1 MGITNNAIAQN
12 DSSIS
17 NRKRSAVVPID
28 DEFSIGNKVS
38 KSQTDI
44 NGFERITT
52 TSFVSADREIERDA
66 LQQED
71 FLPYSIVFNHFDF
84 MKNQHKIEKRNSAA
98 QLNNVVHRV
107 SVLIHNITLA
117 SIDEDS
123 HPDNQVE
130 SLIQRY
136 VM

>member
-1 MGITNNAIAQN
+1 MSTDEDIA
-12 DSSIS
+12 
-17 NRKRSAVVPID
+17 
-28 DEFSIGNKVS
+28 IGNDNS
-38 KSQTDI
+38 KRQAEI

-52 TSFVSADREIERDA
+52 KSFVSADREIEQDA
-66 LQQED
+66 LED
-71 FLPYSIVFNHFDF
+71 FLPYSTVFKHFDY
-84 MKNQHKIEKRNSAA
+84 MTNQHKIEKRNSAA

-136 VM
+136 V